1 MTTPKPGAPP
11 PAGPPPPV
19 LTAGLVTT
27 GMVLAAGRG
36 LRLRPITD
44 KLPKP
49 LVPVGGRTLLDHA
62 IDRLEAVGVERVVV
76 NVHYLG
82 EMITAH
88 LAARTRPRI
97 LISEETTPLE
107 TGGAVAHAR
116 ALLGTDPFFVVNGD
130 SLWLDGKVPAL
141 TRLARAWDGEHMD
154 ALIVLQRTATAIG
167 YDGNRGDFF
176 LDQLGR
182 AHRRRETEIAP
193 YLFSGIQLLS
203 PRLFDDVPSGP
214 FSLNLIYDRAAEA
227 GRLMGLV
234 HDGEWYH
241 VGTPSGLAD
250 TAERLETSPPDS

>member
-1 MTTPKPGAPP
+1 MTIVRTGSHAALAKSR
-11 PAGPPPPV
+11 
-19 LTAGLVTT
+19 TIKT

-36 LRLRPITD
+36 LRMRPITD

-62 IDRLEAVGVERVVV
+62 IDRLELAGVERVVV

-88 LAARTRPRI
+88 LAERKHPEI
-97 LISEETTPLE
+97 LISTEASPLE

-141 TRLARAWDGEHMD
+141 IRLARAWDPERMD
-154 ALIVLQRTATAIG
+154 ALIILQRTATAIG
-167 YDGNRGDFF
+167 YDGDRGDFF
-176 LDQLGR
+176 LDQMGM
-182 AHRRRETEIAP
+182 ARRRHETEIAP
-193 YLFSGIQLLS
+193 YLFAGIQLLS
-203 PRLFDDVPSGP
+203 PRLFEDVPAGP
-214 FSLNLIYDRAAEA
+214 FSLNLVYDRAAAA
-227 GRLMGLV
+227 GRLVGLV

-241 VGTPSGLAD
+241 VGTPAGLAD
-250 TAERLETSPPDS
+250 TEERLETPRAET